1 MTCTCKCHCCA
12 PRWQGEP
19 NIGTVLAFRKSFP
32 DGESSTEYGYV
43 ALRAGNG
50 KWYLT
55 ASRSNPDS
63 SPKSWPALRAFIG
76 NNPCSRVATWED
88 IP

>member
-1 MTCTCKCHCCA
+1 MICTCACHCCA
-12 PRWQGEP
+12 PRWKAEP
-19 NIGTVLAFRKSFP
+19 EVGTVLAFKKIFS
-32 DGESSTEYGYV
+32 GKTYGYV

-55 ASRSNPDS
+55 AASDNHDS

-76 NNPCSRVATWED
+76 ANPCSKVLTWED